1 MTNSLIDGYIFL
13 ASKAVGMAVQI
24 KDVDAY
30 HKELKNDYI
39 INKELSG
46 LAGSL
51 AL

>member
-1 MTNSLIDGYIFL
+1 MIDSLIFL
-13 ASKAVGMAVQI
+13 VSKAVGMAVEI
-24 KDVDAY
+24 KDIDAY
-30 HKELKNDYI
+30 QKELKNDYI